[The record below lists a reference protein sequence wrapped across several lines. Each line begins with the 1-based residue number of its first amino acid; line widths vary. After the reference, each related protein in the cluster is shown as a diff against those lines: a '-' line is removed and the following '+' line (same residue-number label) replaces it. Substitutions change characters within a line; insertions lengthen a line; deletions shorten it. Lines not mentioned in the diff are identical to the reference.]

1 LATATPDPDPAIAGR
16 LLEVTASSR
25 GDGTT
30 LLRMTAD
37 GKIPLGSSRFIAVAG
52 EPARIIVTMRA
63 LRAPDLPRTFS
74 LDDPLIDRVR
84 LIHDAETRDGELH
97 LVLHLLRADT
107 EVVEMQQV
115 GPHLV
120 LLLAPGHAEEA
131 AR

>member
-1 LATATPDPDPAIAGR
+1 LATATPDPDPAVAGR
-16 LLEVTASSR
+16 VVEVSASSR

-30 LLRMTAD
+30 LLRITAD

-63 LRAPDLPRTFS
+63 LRAPDLPRTFA
-74 LDDPLIDRVR
+74 LDNPLIDRVR
-84 LIHDAETRDGELH
+84 LVHDAETSDGELH
-97 LVLHLLRADT
+97 LVLQLARANT
-107 EVVEMQQV
+107 QVVEMQQI

-120 LLLAPGHAEEA
+120 LLLAAEGSGTA